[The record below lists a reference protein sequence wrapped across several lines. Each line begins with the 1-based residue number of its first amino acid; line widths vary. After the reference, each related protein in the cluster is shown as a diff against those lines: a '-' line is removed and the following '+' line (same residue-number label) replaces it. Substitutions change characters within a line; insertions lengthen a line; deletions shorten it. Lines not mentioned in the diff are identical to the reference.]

1 MRAMVVTGGGGGEGG
16 WGQRLALREVARP
29 EPGAGQILV
38 RVRAAGV
45 DPDAWRGGRWRRL
58 PRLAG
63 PPRIPGVE
71 IAGEVVAVGPEVA
84 DFEPGDAVCAVL
96 DRRRGGGYAEYAV
109 AGCGAAI
116 LMPEALSFEEAA
128 ALPAGGLTALQGLR
142 DAAGLQ
148 AGEHVAVGGAGG
160 GLGHLAVQIAAAM
173 GARVTAVAA
182 PPALD
187 LVRRLGAERAVD
199 LTREDFTALAAVR
212 PLEPA
217 ADGVWRGPRP
227 ATGGVR
233 PPAAAAV
240 ASALAADGPYVSY
253 EVIFDAGGDLSFGD
267 CEAALA
273 AGGIFVTTRRGV
285 DVLVA
290 RLRGGLA
297 RRIDRGEARRAA
309 AVSVRVSGTDLAL
322 LAQLVEAGRLRPVID
337 RVFALDEAAAA
348 HAAAA
353 AGLARGGLVLRLGP
367 AA

>member
-1 MRAMVVTGGGGGEGG
+1 
-16 WGQRLALREVARP
+16 
-29 EPGAGQILV
+29 
-38 RVRAAGV
+38 
-45 DPDAWRGGRWRRL
+45 
-58 PRLAG
+58 
-63 PPRIPGVE
+63 
-71 IAGEVVAVGPEVA
+71 
-84 DFEPGDAVCAVL
+84 
-96 DRRRGGGYAEYAV
+96 
-109 AGCGAAI
+109 
-116 LMPEALSFEEAA
+116 
-128 ALPAGGLTALQGLR
+128 
-142 DAAGLQ
+142 
-148 AGEHVAVGGAGG
+148 
-160 GLGHLAVQIAAAM
+160 M

-227 ATGGVR
+227 ATGSVR

-240 ASALAADGPYVSY
+240 AADGPYVSY

-273 AGGIFVTTRRGV
+273 AGGIFVTTRHGV
-285 DVLVA
+285 DVFVA

-297 RRIDRGEARRAA
+297 RLIDRGEARRAA

-322 LAQLVEAGRLRPVID
+322 LAQLVEAGHLRPVID